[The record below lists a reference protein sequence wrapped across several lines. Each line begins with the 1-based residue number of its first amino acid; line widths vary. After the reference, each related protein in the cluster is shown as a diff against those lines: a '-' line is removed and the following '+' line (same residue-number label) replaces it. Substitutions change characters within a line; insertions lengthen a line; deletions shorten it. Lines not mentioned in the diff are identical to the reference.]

1 MIKRILSAIIA
12 IVMAVSITGC
22 QKKRVIPDDT
32 LANIFHDAFVV
43 NAYVGEERIN
53 LDSLQ
58 IYEPIFEQYGYTAK
72 DVVYTVGNF
81 SRRKSARLGSVV
93 EQAIARLER
102 ENKYHAQKIV
112 ILDTIQNV
120 AVRTFTR
127 TVYKDSLI
135 KAVKRADSTLL
146 RVEIS
151 PICQGEY
158 TISYKYKCDG
168 DIKKYPR
175 KAEFYFKDDEGFRSG
190 YASVSLNQ
198 MGDVKRTL
206 VARRAEDKLVLNLG
220 EIDGRGQEK
229 SAREKQYE
237 KRKKSKEKLPKGL
250 TGKPVITI
258 MNLQVHY
265 TPKTESAIDSLF
277 ARYVDVKIFADEFLA
292 KKDSLALS
300 ADSTRVSTTTARND

>member
-168 DIKKYPR
+168 DIKKHPR

-190 YASVSLNQ
+190 YASFSLNQ
-198 MGDVKRTL
+198 MGDIKRTL

-250 TGKPVITI
+250 TGKPAITI